1 MLNMR
6 KFLFSS
12 GFARLFLYLWGILK
26 RLNKNKKMSIFSKLS
41 NLIVGTV
48 DFKNE
53 ALETAVENFANA
65 IGAVQAASLEVDKL
79 AEAEGN
85 TDYLD
90 QAGAVVDLANTLGQ
104 ALPDLD
110 ADDAAQV
117 KATLA
122 LIIKADTPA
131 KEVALENLFN
141 TTVDAVIS
149 IQDLNDEADAIVPPA
164 E

>member
-1 MLNMR
+1 MLSMR
-6 KFLFSS
+6 KFLLSS

-53 ALETAVENFANA
+53 TLETAVENFANA
-65 IGAVQAASLEVDKL
+65 IGAVQSASLEVDKL

-122 LIIKADTPA
+122 LIIKADTPE
-131 KEVALENLFN
+131 KELALENLFN